1 MIKPPADSTYALTR
15 VLFQR
20 ELEHPL
26 RADGAD
32 VESFDR
38 ILQVVLRAGGRRQVG
53 HAIHST
59 VHGPGLRDVLLD
71 QLKPGL
77 TGEVRQIPR
86 PASQKIVEGDNSMA
100 FGQQAVA
107 KV

>member
-1 MIKPPADSTYALTR
+1 
-15 VLFQR
+15 
-20 ELEHPL
+20 
-26 RADGAD
+26 
-32 VESFDR
+32 
-38 ILQVVLRAGGRRQVG
+38 
-53 HAIHST
+53 
-59 VHGPGLRDVLLD
+59 LLD